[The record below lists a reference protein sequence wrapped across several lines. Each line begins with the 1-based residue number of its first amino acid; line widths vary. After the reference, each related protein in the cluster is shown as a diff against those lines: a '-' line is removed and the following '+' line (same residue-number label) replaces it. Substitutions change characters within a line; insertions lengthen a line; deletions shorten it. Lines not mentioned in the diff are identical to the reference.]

1 VPLDFEV
8 RQEATNDVW
17 SDTFNFELI
26 DLVAQLLSREWKQ
39 QGQGVPVA
47 RLRIPGQ
54 VEIRDEVLQEK
65 ASYPRSNEM
74 LIAHDWTSTLT

>member
-17 SDTFNFELI
+17 SETFNFELI
-26 DLVAQLLSREWKQ
+26 DLVAQLLRREWQ
-39 QGQGVPVA
+39 QQRHGVSVA

-54 VEIRDEVLQEK
+54 VEIRDDVLQEK
-65 ASYPRSNEM
+65 APYPRGHEI
-74 LIAHDWTSTLT
+74 LAGHGWTSAPT